1 MFIPYFCS
9 EECKSTFTH
18 QDINRV
24 LVENL
29 LAVEKNYLAGLSKPE
44 IEPMEPKILLM
55 IMSKNGIRLPH
66 GKQNLNH

>member
-1 MFIPYFCS
+1 MFTPFCS

-44 IEPMEPKILLM
+44 IEPMEPKNFADDYV
-55 IMSKNGIRLPH
+55 KNGIRLPH

>member
-1 MFIPYFCS
+1 MKFKISKTEGKHVYSLFVV
-9 EECKSTFTH
+9 KSVNRHLH

-55 IMSKNGIRLPH
+55 IMSKMG
-66 GKQNLNH
+66 